1 MERLAAAS
9 AHTAHLEGKARRFSN
24 LRLIAFLGLLA
35 ITGFALWNDYAL
47 ALVGLGAALAVL
59 VGIIVAHERLLRR
72 VTESRRVETFCQDC
86 LDRTANRWRG
96 RGVSGEQFRDTQH
109 PYADDLDLFGAG
121 SVFELLCSART
132 VGGEATLA
140 GWLREPASPVE
151 AIARQQAVQE
161 LAPNHALRED
171 LALHGPDIRA
181 RVHPAS
187 LVLWGNAPV
196 QHFAGW
202 ERAAARILPGITLTT
217 AILVFGL
224 GFPAS
229 LFALALLVQVLF
241 ALRLRERVQTTLR
254 HVDFAARDLAVLAV
268 VLQRFEAEQFSSPKL
283 RSLREQLE
291 NGGEPPSVRIRRLSL
306 ISELLDSRLNQAF
319 AVLAPILL
327 WSTNCAIATE
337 NWKAANG
344 RHLQRWLDAVGE
356 LEALGS
362 LARYAFEH
370 PEDVWPQFHGG
381 APRLDAIGIAHPLLD
396 ATVAIRNTVTLSAE
410 RPLLIV
416 SGSNMSGKSTLLRS
430 IGTNVVLAL
439 AGAPVRATSFNLSPF
454 HVGASIRVSDNLSE
468 GESRFYA
475 EIRQIRDVLTMAKD
489 NPPALFLLDEIF
501 SGTNSHDRRIGA
513 QAILRSLVE
522 RGALGLVTTHD
533 LALTRMEE
541 ELGEKARNV
550 HFEDQIVDG
559 KMRFD
564 YRMREGVVTR
574 SNALELMRS
583 IGIEL

>member
-47 ALVGLGAALAVL
+47 ALLGLGAALAVL

-72 VTESRRVETFCQDC
+72 VTESRRVETFCKDC

-96 RGVSGEQFRDTQH
+96 RGVSGEQFRDVQH

-140 GWLREPASPVE
+140 GWLREPASPME

-283 RSLREQLE
+283 RRLREQLE

-319 AVLAPILL
+319 AVLAPLLL

-370 PEDVWPQFHGG
+370 PEDVWPQFHEG

-439 AGAPVRATSFNLSPF
+439 AGAPVRATSFTLSPF